1 MGQALVVASIVLV
14 ALWVAAPL
22 FGKSR
27 ITPHYDEEKLNDLL
41 ERKEAV
47 YRSILDLE
55 YDFETGKAAE
65 GDYFILRTQLE
76 TEAIGILRESD
87 HPWAADDLE
96 LEIAAARA
104 RLKK

>member
-1 MGQALVVASIVLV
+1 MGAALAAALLVLA

-27 ITPHYDEEKLNDLL
+27 ITPHYDEDKLNDLL

-55 YDFETGKAAE
+55 YDFKTGKAAE
-65 GDYFILRTQLE
+65 ADYSIMRAQLE
-76 TEAIGILRESD
+76 AEAIGILRESD